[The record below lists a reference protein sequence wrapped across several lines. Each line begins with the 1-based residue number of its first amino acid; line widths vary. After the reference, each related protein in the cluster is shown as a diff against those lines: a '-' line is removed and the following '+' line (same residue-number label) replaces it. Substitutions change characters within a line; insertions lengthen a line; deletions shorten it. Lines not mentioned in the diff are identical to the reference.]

1 MRYLK
6 VLGEFINI
14 DEIISID
21 ISEGEKAGEV
31 NIKYKDI
38 RGDTNIQTLMRKTSY
53 VADPLTV
60 NEIRETMFLAL
71 KDLKDNDIVNFTD
84 YMKEEGEQ

>member
-21 ISEGEKAGEV
+21 ISEGEKEGEV

-38 RGDTNIQTLMRKTSY
+38 HGSTHIQTLIRKTSY

-60 NEIRETMFLAL
+60 NEIREAMFLAL
-71 KDLKDNDIVNFTD
+71 KDLKDNNIVNFTD
-84 YMKEEGEQ
+84 YMKEEDEQ